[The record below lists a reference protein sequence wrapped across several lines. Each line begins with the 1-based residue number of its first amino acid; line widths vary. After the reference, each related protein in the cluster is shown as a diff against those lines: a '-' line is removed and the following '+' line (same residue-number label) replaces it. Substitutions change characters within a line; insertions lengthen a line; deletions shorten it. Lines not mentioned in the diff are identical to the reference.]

1 MEGRSKNTEES
12 SERIKTEDKNERRKT
27 EENSERRKMDMTRRM
42 KRIVKEQFK
51 RKCCCMNRNGSTEKL
66 KEK

>member
-12 SERIKTEDKNERRKT
+12 SERRKT

-51 RKCCCMNRNGSTEKL
+51 RKCCCMNRNGSTDKL

>member
-1 MEGRSKNTEES
+1 MEGRTKNTEES
-12 SERIKTEDKNERRKT
+12 SERRKT

-51 RKCCCMNRNGSTEKL
+51 RKCCCMNRNGSTDKL